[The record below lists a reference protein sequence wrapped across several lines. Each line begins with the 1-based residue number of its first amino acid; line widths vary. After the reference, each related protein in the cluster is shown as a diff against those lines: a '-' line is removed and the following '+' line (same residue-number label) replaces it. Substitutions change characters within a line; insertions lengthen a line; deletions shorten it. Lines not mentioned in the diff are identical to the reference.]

1 MKALIFAAG
10 LGTRLK
16 PFTLTHPKALVPVG
30 GEPML
35 GRVIR
40 AVKEAGVT
48 EIVVNV
54 HHFAEQIEQF
64 LAANGNFGVNIRIS
78 DERSLLL
85 DTGGGLLHAR
95 RFLDGT
101 EPILLHNADVL
112 TDLPLSELTL
122 RGDATLAVSSRS
134 SSRQLRFD
142 SSGRLCGWINHQSGE
157 TKGITEGGDLR
168 SFNGIHLVSPQ
179 IFPALENY
187 GVEVFSL
194 TPFYVKNASE
204 LEFYGQDISQYKW
217 FDVGRPE
224 SLAAANQWVDSLH

>member
-16 PFTLTHPKALVPVG
+16 PFTDSHPKALVPVG

-40 AVKEAGVT
+40 AVKAAGVS

-54 HHFAEQIEQF
+54 HHFADQIEQF
-64 LAANGNFGVNIRIS
+64 LAANGNFGVQIHVS
-78 DERSLLL
+78 DERRLLL

-95 RFLDGT
+95 RFIDGS

-112 TDLPLSELTL
+112 TDLPLSQLELK
-122 RGDATLAVSSRS
+122 GDATLAVSARP

-142 SSGRLCGWINHQSGE
+142 SSGRLCGWINHNSGE
-157 TKGITEGGDLR
+157 TKGLAAGGELR

-179 IFPALENY
+179 IFPALAAY
-187 GVEVFSL
+187 GEEVFSL

-204 LEFYGQDISQYKW
+204 LSIYAYDMSPYHW

-224 SLAAANQWVDSLH
+224 SLAAACQWVDSLQ

>member
-16 PFTLTHPKALVPVG
+16 PFTDSHPKALVPVG
-30 GEPML
+30 REPML

-40 AVKEAGVT
+40 AVKEAGIS

-54 HHFAEQIEQF
+54 HHFADQIEQF
-64 LAANGNFGVNIRIS
+64 LAANGNFGVSIHVS

-112 TDLPLSELTL
+112 TDFPLNKLTL
-122 RGDATLAVSSRS
+122 RGEATLAVSSRP

-142 SSGRLCGWINHQSGE
+142 REGRLCGWINHNSGE
-157 TKGITEGGDLR
+157 TKGLAEGGELR
-168 SFNGIHLVSPQ
+168 SFNGIHLVSPR
-179 IFPALENY
+179 IFPALELY
-187 GVEVFSL
+187 GEEIFSL
-194 TPFYVKNASE
+194 TPFYVKNSTK
-204 LEFYGQDISQYKW
+204 LTFYGHDISQYKW

-224 SLAAANQWVDSLH
+224 SLAAACQWVDSLQ

>member
-16 PFTLTHPKALVPVG
+16 PFTDSHPKALVPVG

-40 AVKEAGVT
+40 AVKAAGVS
-48 EIVVNV
+48 EIVVNA
-54 HHFAEQIEQF
+54 HHFADQIEQF
-64 LAANGNFGVNIRIS
+64 LAANGNFGVQIHVS
-78 DERSLLL
+78 DERRLLL

-95 RFLDGT
+95 RFIDGS

-112 TDLPLSELTL
+112 TNLPLNLLELK
-122 RGDATLAVSSRS
+122 GDATLAVSCRP

-142 SSGRLCGWINHQSGE
+142 SAGRLCGWINHNTGE
-157 TKGITEGGDLR
+157 TKGLASGGELR

-179 IFPALENY
+179 IFPALAAY
-187 GVEVFSL
+187 GEEVFSL

-204 LEFYGQDISQYKW
+204 LSIYAYDMSPYHW

-224 SLAAANQWVDSLH
+224 SLAAACQWVDSLP

>member
-16 PFTLTHPKALVPVG
+16 PFTESHPKALVPVG

-40 AVKEAGVT
+40 AVKDAGVS

-54 HHFAEQIEQF
+54 HHFADQIEQF
-64 LAANGNFGVNIRIS
+64 LAANGNFGVDIRVS
-78 DERSLLL
+78 DERRLLL

-112 TDLPLSELTL
+112 TDFPLSGLTL
-122 RGDATLAVSSRS
+122 RGDATLAVSSRA

-142 SSGRLCGWINHQSGE
+142 PEGRLCGWINHNSGE
-157 TKGITEGGDLR
+157 TKGRTEGGELR
-168 SFNGIHLVSPQ
+168 SFNGIHLVSPR
-179 IFPALENY
+179 IFPALEDY
-187 GVEVFSL
+187 GEEVFSL
-194 TPFYVKNASE
+194 TPFYVKNASK
-204 LEFYGQDISQYKW
+204 LEIYAHDISRYKW

-224 SLAAANQWVDSLH
+224 SLDAACQWVDSLR